1 MLSTPRVTDEI
12 FKATPF
18 NEYKGIIDREE
29 TYLEALG
36 EQFDLLGS
44 NSICSH
50 FMETIGFQ
58 LQPLWKRLGCNFSP
72 RFLLV
77 CRKCAIWIPANY
89 MSKIIDDIPF
99 LKNIGTPILEF

>member
-58 LQPLWKRLGCNFSP
+58 LQPL
-72 RFLLV
+72 
-77 CRKCAIWIPANY
+77 
-89 MSKIIDDIPF
+89 DPF
-99 LKNIGTPILEF
+99 PFCGNDWVATSALDFF